1 MIRFLLNNWN
11 LLEKFSVK
19 ELIINSSIVLF
30 FLFINFFALTNL
42 FYSSRGII
50 QYNKMDI
57 QLTSNALELENIRG
71 ENNILEV
78 KIKNLVEFNDSDLVD
93 QIIRE
98 YLGYASEEDLLIIV
112 N

>member
-42 FYSSRGII
+42 FYSSRGVI

-57 QLTSNALELENIRG
+57 QLKGNALELENIRG

>member
-11 LLEKFSVK
+11 FLEKFNTK
-19 ELIINSSIVLF
+19 ELIVNSSVVLF

-50 QYNKMDI
+50 QYDKMDA
-57 QLTSNALELENIRG
+57 QLSRNALELEELIN

-98 YLGYASEEDLLIIV
+98 YLGYASEEDILIII

>member
-1 MIRFLLNNWN
+1 
-11 LLEKFSVK
+11 
-19 ELIINSSIVLF
+19 
-30 FLFINFFALTNL
+30 
-42 FYSSRGII
+42 
-50 QYNKMDI
+50 MDI